1 MSCQDAPPNQAS
13 SNPAPK
19 PTGFGEMIA
28 RMQTAEL
35 ERPSGLPM
43 GSRSMDDEFN
53 NLASDID
60 VCMAR
65 FMQLQAYMTTALDRY
80 KGCRLVGMDAHM
92 LGRLVVY
99 SADIGLTIPQVEA
112 LQQRLPDLHLIEND
126 MWEATQAIEPHLDA
140 LLRCESEDML
150 NHVHDS
156 PDENLP
162 ITPLLE
168 ACHIADPHNDEG
180 DPVEPTMGEHTIDDE
195 FYYLVSEIQD
205 VTREFMGLQ
214 RTMTTALQRYT
225 GTILLCDRIHRL
237 CMLVLAAEHIG
248 FDSRQKAYLGS
259 KIPDLDYMEK
269 VTWEQSREI
278 KPHLPNIFE
287 SMAKQCSTIC
297 ERQDRSA
304 D

>member
-1 MSCQDAPPNQAS
+1 MPCQDDPPNPAS
-13 SNPAPK
+13 PPPAPQ
-19 PTGFGEMIA
+19 PTGFGEVIA
-28 RMQTAEL
+28 RMQTAKL
-35 ERPSGLPM
+35 ERSLGFPM
-43 GSRSMDDEFN
+43 ERRSMDDEFN

-60 VCMAR
+60 VCMER
-65 FMQLQAYMTTALDRY
+65 FMQLQSFMTTALDRY

-99 SADIGLTIPQVEA
+99 SADIGLTSPQVEA

-126 MWEATQAIEPHLDA
+126 MWEATQAIEPHLDD
-140 LLRCESEDML
+140 LLRRDSEDML
-150 NHVHDS
+150 NHVYDNT
-156 PDENLP
+156 DENLP

-168 ACHIADPHNDEG
+168 ACHIADPQNNEG
-180 DPVEPTMGEHTIDDE
+180 DPVEPTMGERTIDDE
-195 FYYLVSEIQD
+195 FYYLASEIHD

-225 GTILLCDRIHRL
+225 GTLLLGDRIHRL

-248 FDSRQKAYLGS
+248 FDSQQKAYLGS
-259 KIPDLDYMEK
+259 KIPDLAYMEK

-287 SMAKQCSTIC
+287 SMAKQDSTSC
-297 ERQDRSA
+297 ESQGTNVE
-304 D
+304 